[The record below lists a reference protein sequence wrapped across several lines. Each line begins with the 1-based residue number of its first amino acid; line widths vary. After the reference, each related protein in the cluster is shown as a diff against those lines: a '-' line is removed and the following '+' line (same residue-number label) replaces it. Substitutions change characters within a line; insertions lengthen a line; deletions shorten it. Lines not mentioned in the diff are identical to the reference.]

1 MITANEARL
10 ATEERLKVL
19 AKEYV
24 VNYAETLIR
33 KAIELGRYSAVL
45 DLVNTTMKLLN
56 PEVVGPEI
64 VKLLEAQGFEAEFY
78 MTDDGHRYEA
88 QVTVKWGEK

>member
-1 MITANEARL
+1 MITANEARS

-33 KAIELGRYSAVL
+33 KAIDLGRYNVVL
-45 DLVNTTMKLLN
+45 DLINTKINLPN
-56 PEVVGPEI
+56 VEVVGPEI
-64 VKLLEAQGFEAEFY
+64 VKLLEAQGFDAEFY
-78 MTDDGHRYEA
+78 ISDGYRCEA

>member
-1 MITANEARL
+1 MITAKEAKL

-24 VNYAETLIR
+24 VNYAEPLIR
-33 KAIELGRYSAVL
+33 KAIDLGRYNVVL
-45 DLVNTTMKLLN
+45 DLTNTKMNLPN
-56 PEVVGPEI
+56 IEVVGPEI

-78 MTDDGHRYEA
+78 VSDGYRYEA
-88 QVTVKWGEK
+88 QVTVGWKPED